1 MLCSQSNKCPTCTSE
16 CYRYIM
22 ECHFNA
28 TLSNTSPR
36 GDGNV
41 KPCTGSIHNY
51 LWVRKPRSLFLLYG
65 VASSL
70 KHLQQNTST
79 CFMKV
84 YLIIRVFTYKHACEV
99 VLHFPTWSFVSF
111 LVNVFDIARF
121 KRLRKNWN
129 IQINCWNLFTY
140 IKSLTSNRHNFIFS
154 VCVDKIFKHNKII
167 LNTIMF
173 TINKL

>member
-1 MLCSQSNKCPTCTSE
+1 MLCSQSNKSPTCTSE

-28 TLSNTSPR
+28 TLSNASPR

-51 LWVRKPRSLFLLYG
+51 LWVRKPRSFFLLYG

-84 YLIIRVFTYKHACEV
+84 YLIIRVFTNKHACEV
-99 VLHFPTWSFVSF
+99 VLHFPTWSFMNF

-121 KRLRKNWN
+121 KRLRK
-129 IQINCWNLFTY
+129 IE
-140 IKSLTSNRHNFIFS
+140 
-154 VCVDKIFKHNKII
+154 IFKLIVEIYSPILNHLHLTDII
-167 LNTIMF
+167 WFLAFVWIRSLNTIKSF
-173 TINKL
+173 

>member
-1 MLCSQSNKCPTCTSE
+1 MLCSQSNKSPTCTSE

-28 TLSNTSPR
+28 TLSNASPR

-51 LWVRKPRSLFLLYG
+51 LWVRKPRSFFLLYG

-99 VLHFPTWSFVSF
+99 VLHFPTWSFMNF
-111 LVNVFDIARF
+111 LVNVFDIACF
-121 KRLRKNWN
+121 KRLRKIEIFKLIVEIYSPILNHLHLTDIISSLAFVWIRSWN
-129 IQINCWNLFTY
+129 T
-140 IKSLTSNRHNFIFS
+140 IKSF
-154 VCVDKIFKHNKII
+154 
-167 LNTIMF
+167 
-173 TINKL
+173 